1 MTGFSSRS
9 ITWKIS
15 LITVLLNERTM
26 SLAAVTRY
34 TVRAG
39 ELLAGAILFVVG
51 LIHLIAGVPTAL
63 LPVIGGLGLLATAF
77 AIAPITRRKY
87 RQHAS
92 RRDDVMITVATL
104 GIAII
109 SLLLFVGLANL
120 F

>member
-1 MTGFSSRS
+1 
-9 ITWKIS
+9 
-15 LITVLLNERTM
+15 M

-34 TVRAG
+34 TVSAG

-63 LPVIGGLGLLATAF
+63 LPAIGGLGLLATAF

-92 RRDDVMITVATL
+92 RRDDVMIIVATL
-104 GIAII
+104 GIATI
-109 SLLLFVGLANL
+109 SLLLFVGLAHL